1 MNIKQQKN
9 YQCEKKKKQPT
20 QKEVTNNDLN
30 TGFQAALKK

>member
-9 YQCEKKKKQPT
+9 YQCEKKKQPT